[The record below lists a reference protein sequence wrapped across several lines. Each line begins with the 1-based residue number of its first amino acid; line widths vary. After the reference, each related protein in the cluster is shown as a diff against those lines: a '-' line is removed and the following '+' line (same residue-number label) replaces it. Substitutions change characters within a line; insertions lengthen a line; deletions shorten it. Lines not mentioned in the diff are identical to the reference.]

1 MALYCG
7 INGVKRKITK
17 LYAGINGEVRELTTL
32 WTNANGERKKIFENA
47 RTPVLSLIFST
58 DLSNPSRSGQID
70 LTAGHQYE
78 LWLIGAGGRGGN
90 GGNGWGIYY
99 GGGGGAGGTGGY
111 AHVKFIA
118 APNSKLLWRTFSQSS
133 SVASSV
139 SITVNDVEEIAL
151 STGANGINGSNGE
164 DAGAFVI
171 RPDGGACGSAGTA
184 NLVVASMHS
193 TNVLESNFS
202 NGTSVGSS
210 AGNRYGQG
218 APSPVSTPYTT
229 PSHVASAGQSAYYS
243 LDLASL
249 CLGNAGGGGNE
260 ESNGGTGAPGGL
272 VCIET

>member
-17 LYAGINGEVRELTTL
+17 LYAGINGETRELATL
-32 WTNANGERKKIFENA
+32 WTNSNGELKKIFENS
-47 RTPVLSLIFST
+47 RTAKLSLIFST
-58 DLSNPSRSGQID
+58 DLSNPNRSGRID

-78 LWLIGAGGRGGN
+78 LWLIGIGGRGGN
-90 GGNGWGIYY
+90 GGDSWGVYH

-118 APNSKLLWRTFSQSS
+118 ASNSKLSWSTSSQSS
-133 SVASSV
+133 GVATDV
-139 SITVNDVEEIAL
+139 HIIVNGVEEITL
-151 STGANGINGSNGE
+151 STRANGIDGSNGE

-171 RPDGGACGSAGTA
+171 TPDGGACGSAGTA
-184 NLVVASMHS
+184 NLVIASTHL
-193 TNVLESNFS
+193 TNVLEFNFS
-202 NGTSVGSS
+202 NGTSAGSS

-218 APSPVSTPYTT
+218 APSPVSTPYTA
-229 PSHVASAGQSAYYS
+229 PSYVASAGQNAYYS

-260 ESNGGTGAPGGL
+260 KSNGGIGAPGGL
-272 VCIET
+272 ICIET